1 MKSEIL
7 NKAIDKWGT
16 KSQIAMVQEEAT
28 ELALAVHKYLNRS
41 ETDKVKLR
49 NDLIDEL
56 ADMKIMLAQAEI
68 IMGKKDI
75 ENRVSFKMQRLAN
88 RLK

>member
-7 NKAIDKWGT
+7 HKAIDKLGT
-16 KSQIAMVQEEAT
+16 KNQIAMIQEEAT